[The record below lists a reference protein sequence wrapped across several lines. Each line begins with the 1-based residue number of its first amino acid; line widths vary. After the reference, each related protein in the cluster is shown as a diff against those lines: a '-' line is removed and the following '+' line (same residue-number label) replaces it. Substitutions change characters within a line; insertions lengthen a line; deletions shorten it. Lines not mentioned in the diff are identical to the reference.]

1 MNFKNIELSF
11 QSVLDYYINQQQIS
25 CRIIK
30 NESAWDRE
38 KQDILERANWLSDK
52 IIVEPEILLKKCL
65 LFLVLIMADNGQFA
79 LVQCFLQR
87 WKISVSS
94 ILKQRNN
101 VLKELINW

>member
-52 IIVEPEILLKKCL
+52 IIVEPEILLKNYGSRSKKGEFQRFEL
-65 LFLVLIMADNGQFA
+65 SHNA
-79 LVQCFLQR
+79 LNR
-87 WKISVSS
+87 KPR
-94 ILKQRNN
+94 K
-101 VLKELINW
+101 